1 MTLQIAPDL
10 LALIRANGEEHYPEE
25 GAGLLLGRVSG
36 DARQAV
42 RALPQSNRAPAESR
56 PRRYEIE
63 ALAMLAA
70 EELAEREGLD
80 VVGVFHSHPDHPAEP
95 SGFDREQA
103 LPWYTYVITSVMG
116 GQAGETRCW
125 RLTEDRNALE
135 EERLWVGSLD
145 PVVKEET

>member
-1 MTLQIAPDL
+1 MTLHIAPEL
-10 LALIRANGEEHYPEE
+10 LALIRAHGEEHYPEE
-25 GAGLLLGRVSG
+25 GAGLLLGLVNG
-36 DARQAV
+36 DVRQAV
-42 RALPQSNRAPAESR
+42 RALPQTNRAPAESR

-70 EELAEREGLD
+70 EELAEREALE

-95 SGFDREQA
+95 SGFDRERA
-103 LPWYTYVITSVMG
+103 LPWYTYVITSVKD

-125 RLTEDRNALE
+125 RLTEDRNSLE

-145 PVVKEET
+145 PVVKEDT

>member
-1 MTLQIAPDL
+1 MTLHIAPDL
-10 LALIRANGEEHYPEE
+10 LALIRTHGEENYPEE

-36 DARQAV
+36 DVRQAV
-42 RALPQSNRAPAESR
+42 RALPQTNQAPAESR

-70 EELAEREGLD
+70 EELADQVGLE
-80 VVGVFHSHPDHPAEP
+80 VVGVFHSHPDHPAAP
-95 SGFDREQA
+95 SRFDRERA
-103 LPWYTYVITSVMG
+103 LPWYSYVITSVLG

-145 PVVKEET
+145 PVVKEDT